1 MEKMIKD
8 IKKLDY
14 FELASKPLEEIW
26 KMFNVTEKGHT
37 TDEAD
42 QVREKY
48 GDNEIDY
55 GTEKPLWRTVVE
67 AYFTP
72 FTLVLFGL
80 AFVSFLTDYVFV
92 PVEEQ
97 EALGP
102 IIIVVLVLLSG
113 TMTLIQTIRSNRSVE
128 QLESMVEVTSAVK
141 RDGTYSEIRTED
153 IVIGDLVRLKAGDMI
168 PADIRL
174 IQTKDLFISQTSLT
188 GESYPVE
195 KRARAEV
202 TEVTNETNYETLAF
216 TGSEVVSGSAEGVVV
231 RTGNDT
237 LFGGIADEFVNEPPK
252 TSFDVGIENTS
263 LLLIRF
269 MVIMAVVVIL
279 INGLTKGD
287 WLQAL
292 LFGISIAVGLT
303 PEMLPMI
310 VTTNLVK
317 GANDMAKEGTIVRN
331 LHGIQNFGAIDVL
344 VTDKT
349 GTLTQDNIVLQYHLD
364 IDGEDSDRVLRH
376 AYLNSYYQTGLGNLM
391 DEAIVKASEKQ
402 LDTKQYNYTKVDEI
416 PFDFERRRLSVVVE
430 DQTGKTQMITK
441 GAIEEMLSVSDYVDY
456 GGQIHELT
464 DEERQ
469 HVLNQVDQLNEQ
481 GLRVLGVAQKTNP
494 SPVDEFSVKDE
505 DEMVLIGYLAFLD
518 PPKESTKAAIQALND
533 HAVDVKVMTGDN
545 ELVTVAVA
553 EQVGIPT
560 DHIIS
565 GDQLVNKTD
574 EELSEIVEEHNLFV
588 KLNPTQK
595 SKLVGILRD
604 NGRVVGF
611 LGDGINDSPA
621 LRASDVGI
629 SVDNA
634 VDIAK
639 ESADI
644 ILLEKDLMILEKG
657 ILAGRKVFG
666 NTMKYIKAT
675 TSSNFG
681 NVFSVLVAS
690 IFLPFLPMLP
700 IQLLFLGLIY
710 EISSMSIPWDHMD
723 VEYLYT
729 PKKWEAASI
738 QKFMV
743 WFGPTSSIFDVT
755 TFLIMFFFVAP
766 QLAGGNYHALGAEQQ
781 EVFISIFQSGWFI
794 VSLWTQTLVL
804 YALRT
809 PKIPFVES
817 HPSFIMTTITGA
829 GILIGSIA
837 PYTAL
842 GTALGLAP
850 LPGSFWWILAFT
862 VIAYLV
868 LVQIVKKV
876 YVNRHGELL

>member
-1 MEKMIKD
+1 MMNNRD
-8 IKKLDY
+8 QLGY
-14 FELASKPLEEIW
+14 FELASKPILEIKEIF
-26 KMFNVTEKGHT
+26 KAKADGFKEN
-37 TDEAD
+37 EAD
-42 QVREKY
+42 QIRSEY
-48 GDNEIDY
+48 GDNEINY
-55 GTEKPLWRTVVE
+55 GNEKSLWRYIFE

-72 FTLVLFGL
+72 FTLVLLGL
-80 AFVSFLTDYVFV
+80 ALISFLTDYVFV
-92 PVEEQ
+92 DPAEQ
-97 EALGP
+97 EILGP
-102 IIIVVLVLLSG
+102 IIIVVLIILSG
-113 TMTLIQTIRSNRSVE
+113 TMSLIQTIRSNQSVE
-128 QLESMVEVTSAVK
+128 ALESMVEVTSAVK
-141 RDGTYSEIRTED
+141 REGQYQEIRTED

-174 IQTKDLFISQTSLT
+174 LNSKDLFVSQTSLT
-188 GESYPVE
+188 GESHPVE
-195 KRARAEV
+195 KRAKDEV
-202 TEVTNETNYETLAF
+202 EAPTSETDYTTLVF
-216 TGSEVVSGSAEGVVV
+216 TGSEVVSGVGEGVVV
-231 RTGNDT
+231 RTGNNT
-237 LFGGIADEFVNEPPK
+237 LFGGIADAFSNEPIK
-252 TSFDVGIENTS
+252 TSFDVGIEKTS

-269 MVIMAVVVIL
+269 MGLMAVIVIL

-317 GANDMAKEGTIVRN
+317 GAKDMKEEGTIVRN
-331 LHGIQNFGAIDVL
+331 LQGIQNFGAIDVL

-349 GTLTQDNIVLQYHLD
+349 GTLTQDNIVLQHHLN
-364 IDGEDSDRVLRH
+364 IDGEESNRVLRH

-391 DEAIVKASEKQ
+391 DKAIIRAGEEELAYEK
-402 LDTKQYNYTKVDEI
+402 LAYTKVDEI

-441 GAIEEMLSVSDYVDY
+441 GAIEEMLAVSSYVDY
-456 GGQIHELT
+456 AGEILELT
-464 DEERQ
+464 DQAREK
-469 HVLNQVDQLNEQ
+469 VLAQVAKLNSQ

-494 SPVDEFSVKDE
+494 SPVDAFSVKDE
-505 DEMVLIGYLAFLD
+505 SEMVLIGYLAFLD
-518 PPKESTKAAIQALND
+518 PPKPSTKAAIKALND
-533 HAVDVKVMTGDN
+533 HAVNVKIMTGDN
-545 ELVTVAVA
+545 ELVTVSVA

-565 GDQLVNKTD
+565 GDQLVGKSD
-574 EELSEIVEEHNLFV
+574 EELREIAEKHSLFV

-595 SKLVGILRD
+595 STLVTILRE
-604 NGRVVGF
+604 NGHVVGF

-621 LRASDVGI
+621 LRAADVGI

-681 NVFSVLVAS
+681 NVFSVLIAS

-710 EISSMSIPWDHMD
+710 EIASMSLPWDDMD
-723 VEYLYT
+723 KEYLYL
-729 PKKWEAASI
+729 PKKWEASSI

-755 TFLIMFFFVAP
+755 TFIITFFLIAP
-766 QLAGGNYHALGAEQQ
+766 SIAGGQFVNLNEGQQAL
-781 EVFISIFQSGWFI
+781 FIAIFQSSWFI

-804 YALRT
+804 YTLRT
-809 PKIPFVES
+809 PKIPFIQS
-817 HPSFIMTTITGA
+817 RPSNMVLAITGI
-829 GILIGSIA
+829 GILIGTFA
-837 PYTAL
+837 PYTGL
-842 GTALGLAP
+842 GRALGLAA
-850 LPGSFWWILAFT
+850 LPIQFWGLLAAT
-862 VIAYLV
+862 VVLYLI
-868 LVQIVKKV
+868 LVQIVKHI
-876 YVNRHGELL
+876 YVKRHGELL

>member
-1 MEKMIKD
+1 MKEFN
-8 IKKLDY
+8 KLDY
-14 FELASKPLEEIW
+14 FDLASTPINKIW
-26 KMFNVTEKGHT
+26 TMFNVTDKGHST
-37 TDEAD
+37 EEAN

-55 GTEKPLWRTVVE
+55 GTEKPLWRTIVE

-80 AFVSFLTDYVFV
+80 AFISYLTDYAFV
-92 PVEEQ
+92 SAEEQ
-97 EALGP
+97 EILGP

-113 TMTLIQTIRSNRSVE
+113 TMTLIQTLRSNRSVE
-128 QLESMVEVTSAVK
+128 QLESLVEVTSAVK
-141 RDGTYSEIRTED
+141 RNGTYSEIRTED
-153 IVIGDLVRLKAGDMI
+153 IVLGDLVRLKAGDMI

-202 TEVTNETNYETLAF
+202 TEITNDTDYETLAF
-216 TGSEVVSGSAEGVVV
+216 TGSEVVSGSAEGIVV

-237 LFGGIADEFVNEPPK
+237 LFGGIADEFSNEPPK
-252 TSFDVGIENTS
+252 TSFDVGIEHTS

-364 IDGEDSDRVLRH
+364 IDGNDSDRVLRH

-391 DEAIVKASEKQ
+391 DEAIIRASEEQ
-402 LDTKQYNYTKVDEI
+402 LDMKKYQYTKVDEI
-416 PFDFERRRLSVVVE
+416 PFDFERRRLSVVVA

-464 DEERQ
+464 DEERSL
-469 HVLNQVDQLNEQ
+469 VLDQVDQLNKQ

-533 HAVDVKVMTGDN
+533 HAVEVKVMTGDN
-545 ELVTVAVA
+545 ELVTVSVA
-553 EQVGIPT
+553 EQVGLST

-574 EELSEIVEEHNLFV
+574 EELSEIVEKYNLFV

-723 VEYLYT
+723 AEYLYT

-755 TFLIMFFFVAP
+755 TFILMFFFVAP
-766 QLAGGNYHALGAEQQ
+766 QLAGGNYHALGGEQQ
-781 EVFISIFQSGWFI
+781 EAFIAIFQSGWFI

-809 PKIPFVES
+809 PKIPFIES

-829 GILIGSIA
+829 GIVIGSIA

-842 GTALGLAP
+842 GSALGLAP
-850 LPGSFWWILAFT
+850 LPGSFWWILAIT

-868 LVQIVKKV
+868 VVQIVKRI
-876 YVNRHGELL
+876 YVKRHGELL

>member
-1 MEKMIKD
+1 MIKD
-8 IKKLDY
+8 IKKIDY
-14 FELASKPLEEIW
+14 FELASKPIKEIW
-26 KMFNVTEKGHT
+26 EIFDATEDGHSY
-37 TDEAD
+37 EKAD
-42 QVREKY
+42 RIREKF

-55 GTEKPLWRTVVE
+55 GTEKSLWHIIVE

-80 AFVSFLTDYVFV
+80 AFVSFLTDYVLV
-92 PVEEQ
+92 PAGEQ
-97 EALGP
+97 EALGSL
-102 IIIVVLVLLSG
+102 IIVVLVLLSG

-141 RDGTYSEIRTED
+141 RDGKYTEIRTED

-195 KRARAEV
+195 KRAQTEI
-202 TEVTNETNYETLAF
+202 TEVTNETGYETLAF
-216 TGSEVVSGSAEGVVV
+216 TGSEVISGSAEGIVIK
-231 RTGNDT
+231 TGNDT
-237 LFGGIADEFVNEPPK
+237 LFGGIADELANEPPK
-252 TSFDVGIENTS
+252 TSFDVGIEKTS

-317 GANDMAKEGTIVRN
+317 GANDMKEEGTIVRN

-391 DEAIVKASEKQ
+391 DEAIIKASEEQ
-402 LDTKQYNYTKVDEI
+402 LDLAQYNYTKVDEI
-416 PFDFERRRLSVVVE
+416 PFDFERRRLSVVVA

-441 GAIEEMLSVSDYVDY
+441 GAIEEMVSVSDYVDY

-469 HVLNQVDQLNEQ
+469 HVLTQVSRLNEQ

-505 DEMVLIGYLAFLD
+505 AGMVLIGYLAFLD
-518 PPKESTKAAIQALND
+518 PPKESTKEAIQALND
-533 HAVDVKVMTGDN
+533 HAVDVKIMTGDN
-545 ELVTVAVA
+545 ELVTISVAN
-553 EQVGIPT
+553 QVGIPT
-560 DHIIS
+560 DNVIS
-565 GDQLVNKTD
+565 GDQLINKTD
-574 EELSEIVEEHNLFV
+574 EELSEIVEEYNLFV

-595 SKLVGILRD
+595 SKLVGILRE
-604 NGRVVGF
+604 NGHVVGF

-621 LRASDVGI
+621 LRAADVGI

-657 ILAGRKVFG
+657 ILAGRKIFG

-681 NVFSVLVAS
+681 NVFSVLIAS

-710 EISSMSIPWDHMD
+710 EISSMSIPWDNMD
-723 VEYLYT
+723 KEYLYT
-729 PKKWEAASI
+729 PKKWEAAGI
-738 QKFMV
+738 QKFMI

-755 TFLIMFFFVAP
+755 TFLIMFLFVAP
-766 QLAGGNYHALGAEQQ
+766 NLAGGSYQSLGAEQQ
-781 EVFISIFQSGWFI
+781 EVFVSIFQSGWFI

-804 YALRT
+804 YTLRT

-817 HPSFIMTTITGA
+817 YPSFIMTTITTL
-829 GILIGSIA
+829 GIIIGSVA
-837 PYTAL
+837 PYTEL

-850 LPGSFWWILAFT
+850 LPGSFWWILAVT
-862 VIAYLV
+862 VIAYLI
-868 LVQIVKKV
+868 LVQIIKKV
-876 YVNRHGELL
+876 YIKRHGELL

>member
-1 MEKMIKD
+1 MIKD
-8 IKKLDY
+8 IKKIDY
-14 FELASKPLEEIW
+14 FELASKPIKEIW
-26 KMFNVTEKGHT
+26 EIFDATEDGHSY
-37 TDEAD
+37 EKAD
-42 QVREKY
+42 RVREKF

-55 GTEKPLWRTVVE
+55 GTEKSLWHIIVE

-80 AFVSFLTDYVFV
+80 AFVSFLTDYVLV
-92 PVEEQ
+92 PAGEQ
-97 EALGP
+97 EALGSL
-102 IIIVVLVLLSG
+102 IIVVLVLLSG

-141 RDGTYSEIRTED
+141 RDGKYTEIRTED

-195 KRARAEV
+195 KRAQTEI
-202 TEVTNETNYETLAF
+202 TEVTNETGYETLAF
-216 TGSEVVSGSAEGVVV
+216 TGSEVISGSAEGIVIK
-231 RTGNDT
+231 TGNDT
-237 LFGGIADEFVNEPPK
+237 LFGGIADELANEPPK
-252 TSFDVGIENTS
+252 TSFDVGIEKTS

-317 GANDMAKEGTIVRN
+317 GANDMKEEGTIVRN

-391 DEAIVKASEKQ
+391 DEAIIKASEEQ
-402 LDTKQYNYTKVDEI
+402 LDLAQYNYTKVDEI
-416 PFDFERRRLSVVVE
+416 PFDFERRRLSVVVA

-441 GAIEEMLSVSDYVDY
+441 GAIEEMVSVSDYVDY

-469 HVLNQVDQLNEQ
+469 HVLTQVSRLNEQ

-505 DEMVLIGYLAFLD
+505 AGMVLIGYLAFLD
-518 PPKESTKAAIQALND
+518 PPKDSTKEAIQALND
-533 HAVDVKVMTGDN
+533 HAVDVKIMTGDN
-545 ELVTVAVA
+545 ELVTISVAN
-553 EQVGIPT
+553 QVGIPT
-560 DHIIS
+560 DNVIS
-565 GDQLVNKTD
+565 GDQLINKTD
-574 EELSEIVEEHNLFV
+574 EELSKIVEEYNLFV

-595 SKLVGILRD
+595 SKLVGILRE
-604 NGRVVGF
+604 NGHVVGF

-621 LRASDVGI
+621 LRAADVGI

-657 ILAGRKVFG
+657 ILAGRKIFG

-681 NVFSVLVAS
+681 NVFSVLIAS

-710 EISSMSIPWDHMD
+710 EISSMSIPWDNMD
-723 VEYLYT
+723 KEYLYT
-729 PKKWEAASI
+729 PKKWEAAGI
-738 QKFMV
+738 QKFMI

-755 TFLIMFFFVAP
+755 TFLIMFLFVAP
-766 QLAGGNYHALGAEQQ
+766 NLAGGSYQSLGAEQQ
-781 EVFISIFQSGWFI
+781 EVFVSIFQSGWFI

-804 YALRT
+804 YTLRT

-817 HPSFIMTTITGA
+817 YPSFIMTTITTL
-829 GILIGSIA
+829 GIIIGSVA
-837 PYTAL
+837 PYTEL

-850 LPGSFWWILAFT
+850 LPGSFWWILAVT
-862 VIAYLV
+862 VIAYLI
-868 LVQIVKKV
+868 LVQIIKKV
-876 YVNRHGELL
+876 YIKRHGELL

>member
-1 MEKMIKD
+1 MIKD
-8 IKKLDY
+8 IKKIDY
-14 FELASKPLEEIW
+14 FELASKPIKEIW
-26 KMFNVTEKGHT
+26 EIFDATEDGHSY
-37 TDEAD
+37 EKAD
-42 QVREKY
+42 RVREKF

-55 GTEKPLWRTVVE
+55 GTEKSLWHIIVE

-80 AFVSFLTDYVFV
+80 AFVSFLTDYVLV
-92 PVEEQ
+92 PAGEQ
-97 EALGP
+97 EALGSL
-102 IIIVVLVLLSG
+102 IIVVLVLLSG

-141 RDGTYSEIRTED
+141 RDGKYTEIRTED

-195 KRARAEV
+195 KRAQTEI
-202 TEVTNETNYETLAF
+202 TEVTNETGYETLAF
-216 TGSEVVSGSAEGVVV
+216 TGSEVISGSAEGIVIK
-231 RTGNDT
+231 TGNDT
-237 LFGGIADEFVNEPPK
+237 LFGGIADELANEPPK
-252 TSFDVGIENTS
+252 TSFDVGIEKTS

-317 GANDMAKEGTIVRN
+317 GANDMKEEGTIVRN

-391 DEAIVKASEKQ
+391 DEAIIKASEEQ
-402 LDTKQYNYTKVDEI
+402 LDLAQYNYTKVDEI
-416 PFDFERRRLSVVVE
+416 PFDFERRRLSVVVA

-441 GAIEEMLSVSDYVDY
+441 GAIEEMVSVSDYVDY

-469 HVLNQVDQLNEQ
+469 HVLTQVSRLNEQ

-505 DEMVLIGYLAFLD
+505 AGMVLIGYLAFLD
-518 PPKESTKAAIQALND
+518 PPKESTKEAIQALND
-533 HAVDVKVMTGDN
+533 HAVDVKIMTGDN
-545 ELVTVAVA
+545 ELVTISVAN
-553 EQVGIPT
+553 QVGIPT
-560 DHIIS
+560 DNVIS
-565 GDQLVNKTD
+565 GDQLINKTD
-574 EELSEIVEEHNLFV
+574 EELSEIVEDYNLFV

-595 SKLVGILRD
+595 SKLVGILRE
-604 NGRVVGF
+604 NGHVVGF

-621 LRASDVGI
+621 LRAADVGI

-657 ILAGRKVFG
+657 ILAGRKIFG

-681 NVFSVLVAS
+681 NVFSVLIAS

-710 EISSMSIPWDHMD
+710 EISSMSIPWDNMD
-723 VEYLYT
+723 KEYLYT
-729 PKKWEAASI
+729 PKKWEAAGI
-738 QKFMV
+738 QKFMI

-755 TFLIMFFFVAP
+755 TFLIMFLFVAP
-766 QLAGGNYHALGAEQQ
+766 NLAGGSYQSLGAEQQ
-781 EVFISIFQSGWFI
+781 EVFVSIFQSGWFI

-804 YALRT
+804 YTLRT

-817 HPSFIMTTITGA
+817 YPSFIMTTITTL
-829 GILIGSIA
+829 GIIIGSVA
-837 PYTAL
+837 PYTEL

-850 LPGSFWWILAFT
+850 LPGSFWWILAVT
-862 VIAYLV
+862 VIAYLI
-868 LVQIVKKV
+868 LVQIIKKV
-876 YVNRHGELL
+876 YIKRHGELL

>member
-1 MEKMIKD
+1 MMNNRNQ
-8 IKKLDY
+8 LGY
-14 FELASKPLEEIW
+14 FELASKPLLEI
-26 KMFNVTEKGHT
+26 KEIFKVKADGFKEN
-37 TDEAD
+37 EAD
-42 QVREKY
+42 QIRTEY

-55 GTEKPLWRTVVE
+55 GTEKSLWRYIFE

-72 FTLVLFGL
+72 FTLVLLGL
-80 AFVSFLTDYVFV
+80 ALISFLTDYVFV
-92 PVEEQ
+92 DPSEQ
-97 EALGP
+97 EILGP
-102 IIIVVLVLLSG
+102 IIIVVLIILSG
-113 TMTLIQTIRSNRSVE
+113 TMSLIQTIRSNQSVE
-128 QLESMVEVTSAVK
+128 ALESMVEVTSAVK
-141 RDGTYSEIRTED
+141 REGQYQEIRTED

-174 IQTKDLFISQTSLT
+174 LNSKDLFVSQTSLT
-188 GESYPVE
+188 GESHPVE
-195 KRARAEV
+195 KRAKDEV
-202 TEVTNETNYETLAF
+202 EAPTSETDYTTLVF
-216 TGSEVVSGSAEGVVV
+216 TGSEVVSGVGEGVVV
-231 RTGNDT
+231 RTGNNT
-237 LFGGIADEFVNEPPK
+237 LFGGIADAFSNEPIK
-252 TSFDVGIENTS
+252 TSFDVGIEKTS

-269 MVIMAVVVIL
+269 MGLMAVIVIL

-317 GANDMAKEGTIVRN
+317 GAKDMKKEGTIVRN
-331 LHGIQNFGAIDVL
+331 LQGIQNFGAIDLL

-349 GTLTQDNIVLQYHLD
+349 GTLTQDNIVLQHHLNV
-364 IDGEDSDRVLRH
+364 DGEESNRVLRH

-391 DEAIVKASEKQ
+391 DKAIIRAGEEELEYEK
-402 LDTKQYNYTKVDEI
+402 LAYTKVDEI

-430 DQTGKTQMITK
+430 DQAGKTQMITK
-441 GAIEEMLSVSDYVDY
+441 GAIEEMLAVSSYVDY
-456 GGQIHELT
+456 AGEILELT
-464 DEERQ
+464 DQAREK
-469 HVLNQVDQLNEQ
+469 VLAQVAKLNSQ

-494 SPVDEFSVKDE
+494 SPVDAFSVKDE
-505 DEMVLIGYLAFLD
+505 SEMVLIGYLAFLD
-518 PPKESTKAAIQALND
+518 PPKPSTKAAIKALND
-533 HAVDVKVMTGDN
+533 HAVNVKIMTGDN
-545 ELVTVAVA
+545 ELVTVSVA
-553 EQVGIPT
+553 EQVGIST

-565 GDQLVNKTD
+565 GDQLVDKSD
-574 EELSEIVEEHNLFV
+574 EELREIAEKHSLFV

-595 SKLVGILRD
+595 STLVTILRE
-604 NGRVVGF
+604 NGHVVGF

-621 LRASDVGI
+621 LRAADVGI

-681 NVFSVLVAS
+681 NVFSVLIAS

-710 EISSMSIPWDHMD
+710 EIASMSLPWDDMD
-723 VEYLYT
+723 KEYLYL
-729 PKKWEAASI
+729 PKKWEASSI

-755 TFLIMFFFVAP
+755 TFIITFFLIAP
-766 QLAGGNYHALGAEQQ
+766 SIAGGQFVNLNEGQQAL
-781 EVFISIFQSGWFI
+781 FIAIFQSSWFI
-794 VSLWTQTLVL
+794 ISLWTQTLVL
-804 YALRT
+804 YTLRT
-809 PKIPFVES
+809 PKIPFIQS
-817 HPSFIMTTITGA
+817 RPSNVVLSITGI
-829 GILIGSIA
+829 GILIGTFA
-837 PYTAL
+837 PYTGL
-842 GTALGLAP
+842 GRALGLAA
-850 LPGSFWWILAFT
+850 LPIQFWGLLAVT
-862 VIAYLV
+862 VVLYLI
-868 LVQIVKKV
+868 LVQIVKHI
-876 YVNRHGELL
+876 YVKRHGELL

>member
-1 MEKMIKD
+1 MIKD
-8 IKKLDY
+8 IKKIDY
-14 FELASKPLEEIW
+14 FELASKPIKEIW
-26 KMFNVTEKGHT
+26 EIFDATEDGHSY
-37 TDEAD
+37 EKAD
-42 QVREKY
+42 RVREKF

-55 GTEKPLWRTVVE
+55 GTEKSLWHIIVE

-72 FTLVLFGL
+72 FTVVLFGL
-80 AFVSFLTDYVFV
+80 AFVSFLTDYVLV
-92 PVEEQ
+92 PAGEQ
-97 EALGP
+97 EALGSL
-102 IIIVVLVLLSG
+102 IIVVLVLLSG

-141 RDGTYSEIRTED
+141 RDGKYTEIRTED

-195 KRARAEV
+195 KRAQTEI
-202 TEVTNETNYETLAF
+202 TEVTNETGYETLAF
-216 TGSEVVSGSAEGVVV
+216 TGSEVISGSAEGIVIK
-231 RTGNDT
+231 TGNDT
-237 LFGGIADEFVNEPPK
+237 LFGGIADELANEPPK
-252 TSFDVGIENTS
+252 TSFDVGIEKTS

-317 GANDMAKEGTIVRN
+317 GANDMKEEGTIVRN

-391 DEAIVKASEKQ
+391 DEAIIKASEEQ
-402 LDTKQYNYTKVDEI
+402 LDLAQYNYTKVDEI
-416 PFDFERRRLSVVVE
+416 PFDFERRRLSVVVA

-441 GAIEEMLSVSDYVDY
+441 GAIEEMVSVSDYVDY

-469 HVLNQVDQLNEQ
+469 HVLTQVSRLNEQ

-505 DEMVLIGYLAFLD
+505 AGMVLIGYLAFLD
-518 PPKESTKAAIQALND
+518 PPKESTKEAIQALND
-533 HAVDVKVMTGDN
+533 HAVDVKIMTGDN
-545 ELVTVAVA
+545 ELVTISVAN
-553 EQVGIPT
+553 QVGIPT
-560 DHIIS
+560 DNVIS
-565 GDQLVNKTD
+565 GDQLINKTD
-574 EELSEIVEEHNLFV
+574 EELSEIVEEYNLFV

-595 SKLVGILRD
+595 SKLVGILRE
-604 NGRVVGF
+604 NGHVVGF

-621 LRASDVGI
+621 LRAADVGI

-657 ILAGRKVFG
+657 ILAGRKIFG

-681 NVFSVLVAS
+681 NVFSVLIAS

-710 EISSMSIPWDHMD
+710 EISSMSIPWDNMD
-723 VEYLYT
+723 KEYLYT
-729 PKKWEAASI
+729 PKKWEAVGI
-738 QKFMV
+738 QKFMI

-755 TFLIMFFFVAP
+755 TFLIMFLFVAP
-766 QLAGGNYHALGAEQQ
+766 NLAGGSYQSLGAEQQ
-781 EVFISIFQSGWFI
+781 EVFVSIFQSGWFI

-804 YALRT
+804 YTLRT

-817 HPSFIMTTITGA
+817 YPSFIMTTITTL
-829 GILIGSIA
+829 GIIIGSVA
-837 PYTAL
+837 PYTEL

-850 LPGSFWWILAFT
+850 LPGSFWWILAVT
-862 VIAYLV
+862 VIAYLI
-868 LVQIVKKV
+868 LVQIIKKV
-876 YVNRHGELL
+876 YIKRHGELL

>member
-1 MEKMIKD
+1 MIKD
-8 IKKLDY
+8 IKKIDY
-14 FELASKPLEEIW
+14 FELASKPIKEIW
-26 KMFNVTEKGHT
+26 EIFDATEDGHSY
-37 TDEAD
+37 EKAD
-42 QVREKY
+42 RVREKF

-55 GTEKPLWRTVVE
+55 GTEKSLWHIIVE

-80 AFVSFLTDYVFV
+80 AFVSFLTDYVLV
-92 PVEEQ
+92 PAGEQ
-97 EALGP
+97 EALGSL
-102 IIIVVLVLLSG
+102 IIVVLVLLSG

-141 RDGTYSEIRTED
+141 RDGKYTEIRTED

-195 KRARAEV
+195 KRAQTEI
-202 TEVTNETNYETLAF
+202 TEVTNETGYETLAF
-216 TGSEVVSGSAEGVVV
+216 TGSEVISGSAEGIVIK
-231 RTGNDT
+231 TGNDT
-237 LFGGIADEFVNEPPK
+237 LFGGIADELANEPPK
-252 TSFDVGIENTS
+252 TSFDVGIEKTS

-317 GANDMAKEGTIVRN
+317 GANDMKEEGTIVRN

-391 DEAIVKASEKQ
+391 DEAIIKASEEQ
-402 LDTKQYNYTKVDEI
+402 LDLAQYNYTKVDEI
-416 PFDFERRRLSVVVE
+416 PFDFERRRLSVVVA

-441 GAIEEMLSVSDYVDY
+441 GAIEEMVSVSDYVDY

-469 HVLNQVDQLNEQ
+469 HVLTQVSRLNEQ

-505 DEMVLIGYLAFLD
+505 AGMVLIGYLAFLD
-518 PPKESTKAAIQALND
+518 PPKESTKEAIQALND
-533 HAVDVKVMTGDN
+533 HAVDVKIMTGDN
-545 ELVTVAVA
+545 ELVTISVAN
-553 EQVGIPT
+553 QVGIPT
-560 DHIIS
+560 DNVIS
-565 GDQLVNKTD
+565 GDQLINKTD
-574 EELSEIVEEHNLFV
+574 EELSEIVEEYNLFV

-595 SKLVGILRD
+595 SKLVGILRE
-604 NGRVVGF
+604 NGHVVGF

-621 LRASDVGI
+621 LRAADVGI

-657 ILAGRKVFG
+657 ILAGRKIFG

-681 NVFSVLVAS
+681 NVFSVLIAS

-710 EISSMSIPWDHMD
+710 EISSMSIPWDNMD
-723 VEYLYT
+723 KEYLYT
-729 PKKWEAASI
+729 PKKWEAAGI
-738 QKFMV
+738 QKFMI

-755 TFLIMFFFVAP
+755 TFLIMFLFVAP
-766 QLAGGNYHALGAEQQ
+766 NLAGGSYQSLGAEQQ
-781 EVFISIFQSGWFI
+781 EVFVSIFQSGWFI

-804 YALRT
+804 YTLRT

-817 HPSFIMTTITGA
+817 YPSFIMTTITTL
-829 GILIGSIA
+829 GIIIGSVA
-837 PYTAL
+837 PYTEL

-850 LPGSFWWILAFT
+850 LPGSFWWILAVT
-862 VIAYLV
+862 VIAYLI
-868 LVQIVKKV
+868 LVQIIKKV
-876 YVNRHGELL
+876 YIKRHGELL

>member
-1 MEKMIKD
+1 MIKD
-8 IKKLDY
+8 IKKIDY
-14 FELASKPLEEIW
+14 FELASKPIKEIW
-26 KMFNVTEKGHT
+26 EIFDATEDGHSY
-37 TDEAD
+37 EKAD
-42 QVREKY
+42 RVREKF

-55 GTEKPLWRTVVE
+55 GTEKSLWHIIVE

-80 AFVSFLTDYVFV
+80 AFVSFLTDYVLV
-92 PVEEQ
+92 PAGEQ
-97 EALGP
+97 EALGSL
-102 IIIVVLVLLSG
+102 IIVVLVLLSG

-141 RDGTYSEIRTED
+141 RDGKYTEIRTED

-195 KRARAEV
+195 KRAQTEI
-202 TEVTNETNYETLAF
+202 TEVTNETGYETLAF
-216 TGSEVVSGSAEGVVV
+216 TGSEVISGSAEGIVIK
-231 RTGNDT
+231 TGNDT
-237 LFGGIADEFVNEPPK
+237 LFGGIADELANEPPK
-252 TSFDVGIENTS
+252 TSFDVGIEKTS

-317 GANDMAKEGTIVRN
+317 GANDMKEEGTIVRN

-391 DEAIVKASEKQ
+391 DEAIIKASEEQ
-402 LDTKQYNYTKVDEI
+402 LDLAQYNYTKVDEI
-416 PFDFERRRLSVVVE
+416 PFDFERRRLSVVVA

-441 GAIEEMLSVSDYVDY
+441 GAIEEMVSVSDYVDY

-469 HVLNQVDQLNEQ
+469 HVLTQVSRLNEQ

-505 DEMVLIGYLAFLD
+505 AGMVLIGYLAFLD
-518 PPKESTKAAIQALND
+518 PPKESTKEAIQALND
-533 HAVDVKVMTGDN
+533 HAVDVKIMTGDN
-545 ELVTVAVA
+545 ELVTISVAN
-553 EQVGIPT
+553 QVGIPT
-560 DHIIS
+560 DNVIS
-565 GDQLVNKTD
+565 GDQLINKTD
-574 EELSEIVEEHNLFV
+574 EELSEIVEEYNLFV

-595 SKLVGILRD
+595 SKLVGILRE
-604 NGRVVGF
+604 NGHVVGF

-621 LRASDVGI
+621 LRAADVGI

-657 ILAGRKVFG
+657 ILAGRKIFG

-681 NVFSVLVAS
+681 NVFSVLIAS

-710 EISSMSIPWDHMD
+710 EISSMSIPWDNMD
-723 VEYLYT
+723 KEYLYT
-729 PKKWEAASI
+729 PKKWEAAGI
-738 QKFMV
+738 QKFMI

-755 TFLIMFFFVAP
+755 TFLIMFLFVAP
-766 QLAGGNYHALGAEQQ
+766 NLAGGSYQSLGAEQQ
-781 EVFISIFQSGWFI
+781 EVFVSIFQSGWFI

-804 YALRT
+804 YTLRT

-817 HPSFIMTTITGA
+817 YPSFIMTTITTL
-829 GILIGSIA
+829 GIIIGSVA
-837 PYTAL
+837 PYTEL

-862 VIAYLV
+862 VIAYLI
-868 LVQIVKKV
+868 LVQIIKKV
-876 YVNRHGELL
+876 YIKRHGELL

>member
-1 MEKMIKD
+1 MNNRD
-8 IKKLDY
+8 QLGY
-14 FELASKPLEEIW
+14 FELASKPILEIKEIF
-26 KMFNVTEKGHT
+26 KAKADGFKEN
-37 TDEAD
+37 EAD
-42 QVREKY
+42 QIRSEY
-48 GDNEIDY
+48 GDNEINY
-55 GTEKPLWRTVVE
+55 GNEKSLWRYIFE

-72 FTLVLFGL
+72 FTLVLLGL
-80 AFVSFLTDYVFV
+80 ALISFLTDYVFV
-92 PVEEQ
+92 DPAEQ
-97 EALGP
+97 EILGP
-102 IIIVVLVLLSG
+102 IIIVVLIILSG
-113 TMTLIQTIRSNRSVE
+113 TMSLIQTIRSNQSVE
-128 QLESMVEVTSAVK
+128 ALESMVEVTSAVK
-141 RDGTYSEIRTED
+141 REGQYQEIRTED

-174 IQTKDLFISQTSLT
+174 LNSKDLFVSQTSLT
-188 GESYPVE
+188 GESHPVE
-195 KRARAEV
+195 KRAKDEV
-202 TEVTNETNYETLAF
+202 EAPTSETDYTTLVF
-216 TGSEVVSGSAEGVVV
+216 TGSEVVSGVGEGVVV
-231 RTGNDT
+231 RTGNNT
-237 LFGGIADEFVNEPPK
+237 LFGGIADAFSNEPIK
-252 TSFDVGIENTS
+252 TSFDVGIEKTS

-269 MVIMAVVVIL
+269 MGLMAVIVIL

-317 GANDMAKEGTIVRN
+317 GAKDMKEEGTIVRN
-331 LHGIQNFGAIDVL
+331 LQGIQNFGAIDVL

-349 GTLTQDNIVLQYHLD
+349 GTLTQDNIVLQHHLN
-364 IDGEDSDRVLRH
+364 IDGEESNRVLRH

-391 DEAIVKASEKQ
+391 DKAIIRAGEEELAYEK
-402 LDTKQYNYTKVDEI
+402 LAYTKVDEI

-441 GAIEEMLSVSDYVDY
+441 GAIEEMLAVSSYVDY
-456 GGQIHELT
+456 AGEILELT
-464 DEERQ
+464 DQAREK
-469 HVLNQVDQLNEQ
+469 VLAQVAKLNSQ

-494 SPVDEFSVKDE
+494 SPVDAFSVKDE
-505 DEMVLIGYLAFLD
+505 SEMVLIGYLAFLD
-518 PPKESTKAAIQALND
+518 PPKPSTKAAIKALND
-533 HAVDVKVMTGDN
+533 HAVNVKIMTGDN
-545 ELVTVAVA
+545 ELVTVSVA

-565 GDQLVNKTD
+565 GDQLVGKSD
-574 EELSEIVEEHNLFV
+574 EELREIAEKHSLFV

-595 SKLVGILRD
+595 STLVTILRE
-604 NGRVVGF
+604 NGHVVGF

-621 LRASDVGI
+621 LRAADVGI

-681 NVFSVLVAS
+681 NVFSVLIAS

-710 EISSMSIPWDHMD
+710 EIASMSLPWDDMD
-723 VEYLYT
+723 KEYLYL
-729 PKKWEAASI
+729 PKKWEASSI

-755 TFLIMFFFVAP
+755 TFIITFFLIAP
-766 QLAGGNYHALGAEQQ
+766 SIAGGQFVNLNEGQQAL
-781 EVFISIFQSGWFI
+781 FIAIFQSSWFI

-804 YALRT
+804 YTLRT
-809 PKIPFVES
+809 PKIPFIQS
-817 HPSFIMTTITGA
+817 RPSNMVLAITGI
-829 GILIGSIA
+829 GILIGTFA
-837 PYTAL
+837 PYTGL
-842 GTALGLAP
+842 GRALGLAA
-850 LPGSFWWILAFT
+850 LPIQFWGLLAAT
-862 VIAYLV
+862 VVLYLI
-868 LVQIVKKV
+868 LVQIVKHI
-876 YVNRHGELL
+876 YVKRHGELL

>member
-14 FELASKPLEEIW
+14 FELASKPIKEIW
-26 KMFNVTEKGHT
+26 EIFNATEEGHSS
-37 TDEAD
+37 EKAD
-42 QVREKY
+42 QVRETY

-55 GTEKPLWRTVVE
+55 GTEKSLWRTVVE

-97 EALGP
+97 EALGA

-195 KRARAEV
+195 KRAQTEI
-202 TEVTNETNYETLAF
+202 TEVTNETGYETLAF
-216 TGSEVVSGSAEGVVV
+216 TGSEVVSGSAEGIVV

-237 LFGGIADEFVNEPPK
+237 LFGGIADEFANEPPK

-317 GANDMAKEGTIVRN
+317 GANDMAQEGTIVRN

-391 DEAIVKASEKQ
+391 DKAIVMASEEQ
-402 LDTKQYNYTKVDEI
+402 LDLTQYNYTKIDEI

-430 DQTGKTQMITK
+430 DSTGKTQMITK
-441 GAIEEMLSVSDYVDY
+441 GAIEEMVSVSDYVDY
-456 GGQIHELT
+456 GGEVHELT

-469 HVLNQVDQLNEQ
+469 HVLTQVSRLNEQ

-505 DEMVLIGYLAFLD
+505 AGMVLIGYLAFLD
-518 PPKESTKAAIQALND
+518 PPKESTKEAIQALND
-533 HAVDVKVMTGDN
+533 HAVDVKIMTGDN
-545 ELVTVAVA
+545 ELVTISVAN
-553 EQVGIPT
+553 QVGIPT
-560 DHIIS
+560 DNVIS
-565 GDQLVNKTD
+565 GDQLINKTD
-574 EELSEIVEEHNLFV
+574 EELSKIVEENNLFV

-595 SKLVGILRD
+595 SKLVGILRG
-604 NGRVVGF
+604 NGHVVGF

-710 EISSMSIPWDHMD
+710 EISSMSIPWDNMD
-723 VEYLYT
+723 KEYLYT
-729 PKKWEAASI
+729 PKKWEAAGI

-755 TFLIMFFFVAP
+755 TFLIMFLFVAP
-766 QLAGGNYHALGAEQQ
+766 NLAGGSYQSLGAEQQ
-781 EVFISIFQSGWFI
+781 EVFVSVFQSGWFI

-804 YALRT
+804 YTLRT

-817 HPSFIMTTITGA
+817 YPSFIMTTITSL
-829 GILIGSIA
+829 GIIIGSVA
-837 PYTAL
+837 PYTEL

-850 LPGSFWWILAFT
+850 LPGSFWLILAVT
-862 VIAYLV
+862 VIAYLI
-868 LVQIVKKV
+868 LVQIIKKV
-876 YVNRHGELL
+876 YIKRHGELL

>member
-1 MEKMIKD
+1 MTKNIR
-8 IKKLDY
+8 KLSY
-14 FELASKPLEEIW
+14 FELASKPIKEIW
-26 KMFNVTEKGHT
+26 KIFNAAEDGHS
-37 TDEAD
+37 TDKAI
-42 QVREKY
+42 QFREKF

-55 GTEKPLWRTVVE
+55 GTEKPLWRIIME

-72 FTLVLFGL
+72 FTLILFAL
-80 AFVSFLTDYVFV
+80 AFISFLTDYVFV
-92 PVEEQ
+92 PAEEQ
-97 EALGP
+97 EAFGP

-113 TMTLIQTIRSNRSVE
+113 TMTLIQTLRSNRSVE

-153 IVIGDLVRLKAGDMI
+153 IVIGDLVQLTAGDMI

-174 IQTKDLFISQTSLT
+174 LQTKDLFISQTSLT

-195 KRARAEV
+195 KRADIEV
-202 TEVTNETNYETLAF
+202 TEVTNETSYETLVF
-216 TGSEVVSGSAEGVVV
+216 TGSEVVSGSAEGIVV

-237 LFGGIADEFVNEPPK
+237 LFGGIADEFANEPPK
-252 TSFDVGIENTS
+252 TSFDKGIENTS
-263 LLLIRF
+263 FLLIRF
-269 MVIMAVVVIL
+269 MVIMAVIVIL

-317 GANDMAKEGTIVRN
+317 GAKDMAKEGTIIRN

-364 IDGEDSDRVLRH
+364 IDGNDSDRILHH

-391 DEAIVKASEKQ
+391 DKAIVSAGKEK
-402 LDTKQYNYTKVDEI
+402 LDTRQYHYTKVDEL

-430 DQTGKTQMITK
+430 DQAGKTQMITK
-441 GAIEEMLSVSDYVDY
+441 GAIEEMLSVSGYVDY
-456 GGQIHELT
+456 GGKIHELT
-464 DEERQ
+464 EEEQQ
-469 HVLNQVDQLNEQ
+469 HVLNQVNRLSKQ
-481 GLRVLGVAQKTNP
+481 GLRVLGVARKANP
-494 SPVDEFSVKDE
+494 SPVDELTVKDE
-505 DEMVLIGYLAFLD
+505 NEMVLIGYLAFLD
-518 PPKESTKAAIQALND
+518 PPKESTKEAIQALND
-533 HAVDVKVMTGDN
+533 HAVNVKVMTGDN

-553 EQVGIPT
+553 NQVGIPT
-560 DHIIS
+560 DKIIS
-565 GDQLVNKTD
+565 GDQLANKTD
-574 EELSEIVEEHNLFV
+574 KELGKIVEEHNLFV

-595 SKLVGILRD
+595 SKLVGILRG
-604 NGRVVGF
+604 NGHVVGF

-621 LRASDVGI
+621 LRASDIGI

-657 ILAGRKVFG
+657 ILAGRKIFG

-681 NVFSVLVAS
+681 NVFSVLIAS
-690 IFLPFLPMLP
+690 VFLPFLPMLP

-710 EISSMSIPWDHMD
+710 EISSMSIPWDNMD
-723 VEYLYT
+723 KEYLYK

-738 QKFMV
+738 QKFMI
-743 WFGPTSSIFDVT
+743 WFGPTSSIFDLT

-766 QLAGGNYHALGAEQQ
+766 QLAGGSYHTLGAEQQ
-781 EVFISIFQSGWFI
+781 AVFIAIFQSGWFI
-794 VSLWTQTLVL
+794 VSLWTQTIVL

-809 PKIPFVES
+809 PKIPFIES
-817 HPSFIMTTITGA
+817 HPSFIMTTITGL
-829 GILIGSIA
+829 GIIVGSIA
-837 PYTAL
+837 PYTIL
-842 GTALGLAP
+842 GKALGLAP
-850 LPGSFWWILAFT
+850 LPGSFWWILSLT

-868 LVQIVKKV
+868 LVQVVKKV
-876 YVNRHGELL
+876 YVKRHGELL

>member
-1 MEKMIKD
+1 MIKN
-8 IKKLDY
+8 INKLDY
-14 FELASKPLEEIW
+14 FELASRPLKEIW
-26 KMFNVTEKGHT
+26 EIFGATEEGYSTEK
-37 TDEAD
+37 AD
-42 QVREKY
+42 QVREEF

-55 GTEKPLWRTVVE
+55 GTDKPMWRTVLE

-80 AFVSFLTDYVFV
+80 AFISFLTDYVFV
-92 PVEEQ
+92 PAPEQ
-97 EALGP
+97 DVLGP

-141 RDGTYSEIRTED
+141 RDGEYSEIRTED

-168 PADIRL
+168 PADMRL

-195 KRARAEV
+195 KRALVEV
-202 TEVTNETNYETLAF
+202 TDVTSETDYETLAF
-216 TGSEVVSGSAEGVVV
+216 TGSEVVSGSAIGIVV
-231 RTGNDT
+231 RTGNNT
-237 LFGGIADEFVNEPPK
+237 LFGGIADEFALEPPK

-279 INGLTKGD
+279 INGFTKGD

-391 DEAIVKASEKQ
+391 DEAIVKASEEQ
-402 LDTKQYNYTKVDEI
+402 LDLAQYNYTKVDEI

-441 GAIEEMLSVSDYVDY
+441 GAIEEMLSVSSYVDY
-456 GGQIHELT
+456 GGEVHELT

-469 HVLNQVDQLNEQ
+469 HVLSQVDQLNEQ

-505 DEMVLIGYLAFLD
+505 AEMVLIGYLAFLD
-518 PPKESTKAAIQALND
+518 PPKESTKEALQALND

-545 ELVTVAVA
+545 KLVTIAVA
-553 EQVGIPT
+553 KQVGIPT
-560 DHIIS
+560 DKVIS
-565 GDQLVNKTD
+565 GDQLINKTD
-574 EELSEIVEEHNLFV
+574 EELKDIVEEYHLFV

-595 SKLVGILRD
+595 SKLVGILRE
-604 NGRVVGF
+604 NGHVVGF

-681 NVFSVLVAS
+681 NVFSVLIAS

-723 VEYLYT
+723 KEYLFE
-729 PKKWEAASI
+729 PKKWEASSI

-809 PKIPFVES
+809 PKIPIIES
-817 HPSFIMTTITGA
+817 NPSFIMTTITVL
-829 GILIGSIA
+829 GIVIGSIA

-850 LPGSFWWILAFT
+850 LPGGFWWILAFT
-862 VIAYLV
+862 VVAYLV
-868 LVQIVKKV
+868 LVQVVKRI
-876 YVNRHGELL
+876 YVKRFGELL

>member
-1 MEKMIKD
+1 MIKD
-8 IKKLDY
+8 ITKLDY
-14 FELASKPLEEIW
+14 FELASKSLKEIW
-26 KMFNVTEKGHT
+26 EMFDVTEKGYT
-37 TDEAD
+37 IDEAN

-55 GTEKPLWRTVVE
+55 GTKKPLWRTVVD

-97 EALGP
+97 EALGS
-102 IIIVVLVLLSG
+102 IIIVALVLLSG

-141 RDGTYSEIRTED
+141 REGTYSEIRTED

-216 TGSEVVSGSAEGVVV
+216 TGSEVVSGSAEGIVV

-237 LFGGIADEFVNEPPK
+237 LFGGIADEFANEPPK

-279 INGLTKGD
+279 INGLTKDD

-364 IDGEDSDRVLRH
+364 IDGEESDRVLRH

-391 DEAIVKASEKQ
+391 DEAIVKASEEQ

-456 GGQIHELT
+456 GGKIHELT

-469 HVLNQVDQLNEQ
+469 HVLNQVDRLNER

-545 ELVTVAVA
+545 ELVTIAVA

-560 DHIIS
+560 NHIIS
-565 GDQLVNKTD
+565 GDQISNKTD
-574 EELSEIVEEHNLFV
+574 EELSEIVEEYNLFV

-690 IFLPFLPMLP
+690 IFLPFLPMSP

-723 VEYLYT
+723 AEYLYK

-755 TFLIMFFFVAP
+755 TFLMMFFFVAP

-781 EVFISIFQSGWFI
+781 EVFISIFQTGWFI

-809 PKIPFVES
+809 PKMPFVES
-817 HPSFIMTTITGA
+817 HPSFIMTTITGV
-829 GILIGSIA
+829 GVLIGSIA
-837 PYTAL
+837 PYTEL

-850 LPGSFWWILAFT
+850 LPGSFWWILVFT
-862 VIAYLV
+862 VIAYLI
-868 LVQIVKKV
+868 LVQIVKRV
-876 YVNRHGELL
+876 YVKRYGELL

>member
-1 MEKMIKD
+1 MIKD
-8 IKKLDY
+8 IKKIDY
-14 FELASKPLEEIW
+14 FELASKPIKEIW
-26 KMFNVTEKGHT
+26 EIFDATEDGHSY
-37 TDEAD
+37 EKAD
-42 QVREKY
+42 RVREKF

-55 GTEKPLWRTVVE
+55 GTEKSLWHIIVE

-80 AFVSFLTDYVFV
+80 AFVSFLTDYVLV
-92 PVEEQ
+92 PAGEQ
-97 EALGP
+97 EALGSL
-102 IIIVVLVLLSG
+102 IIVVLVLLSG

-141 RDGTYSEIRTED
+141 RDGKYTEIRTED

-195 KRARAEV
+195 KRAQTEI
-202 TEVTNETNYETLAF
+202 TEVTNETGYETLAF
-216 TGSEVVSGSAEGVVV
+216 TGSEVISGSAEGIVIK
-231 RTGNDT
+231 TGNDT
-237 LFGGIADEFVNEPPK
+237 LFGGIADELANEPLK
-252 TSFDVGIENTS
+252 TSFDVGIEKTS

-317 GANDMAKEGTIVRN
+317 GANDMKEEGTIVRN

-391 DEAIVKASEKQ
+391 DEAIIKASEEQ
-402 LDTKQYNYTKVDEI
+402 LDLAQYNYTKVDEI
-416 PFDFERRRLSVVVE
+416 PFDFERRRLSVVVA

-441 GAIEEMLSVSDYVDY
+441 GAIEEMVSVSDYVDY

-469 HVLNQVDQLNEQ
+469 HVLTQVSRLNEQ

-505 DEMVLIGYLAFLD
+505 AGMVLIGYLAFLD
-518 PPKESTKAAIQALND
+518 PPKESTKEAIQALND
-533 HAVDVKVMTGDN
+533 HAVDVKIMTGDN
-545 ELVTVAVA
+545 ELVTISVAN
-553 EQVGIPT
+553 QVGIPT
-560 DHIIS
+560 DNVIS
-565 GDQLVNKTD
+565 GDQLINKTD
-574 EELSEIVEEHNLFV
+574 EELSEIVEEYNLFV

-595 SKLVGILRD
+595 SKLVGILRE
-604 NGRVVGF
+604 NGHVVGF

-621 LRASDVGI
+621 LRAADVGI

-657 ILAGRKVFG
+657 ILAGRKIFG

-681 NVFSVLVAS
+681 NVFSVLIAS

-710 EISSMSIPWDHMD
+710 EISSMSIPWDNMD
-723 VEYLYT
+723 KEYLYT
-729 PKKWEAASI
+729 PKKWEAAGI
-738 QKFMV
+738 QKFMI

-755 TFLIMFFFVAP
+755 TFLIMFLFVAP
-766 QLAGGNYHALGAEQQ
+766 NLAGGSYQSLGAEQQ
-781 EVFISIFQSGWFI
+781 EVFVSIFQSGWFI

-804 YALRT
+804 YTLRT

-817 HPSFIMTTITGA
+817 YPSFIMTTITTL
-829 GILIGSIA
+829 GIIIGSVA
-837 PYTAL
+837 PYTEL

-850 LPGSFWWILAFT
+850 LPGSFWWILAVT
-862 VIAYLV
+862 VIAYLI
-868 LVQIVKKV
+868 LVQIIKKV
-876 YVNRHGELL
+876 YIKRHGELL

>member
-1 MEKMIKD
+1 MIKD
-8 IKKLDY
+8 IKKIDY
-14 FELASKPLEEIW
+14 FELASKPIKEIW
-26 KMFNVTEKGHT
+26 EIFDATEDGHSY
-37 TDEAD
+37 EKAD
-42 QVREKY
+42 RIREKF

-55 GTEKPLWRTVVE
+55 GTEKSLWHIIVE

-80 AFVSFLTDYVFV
+80 AFVSFLTDYVLV
-92 PVEEQ
+92 PAGEQ
-97 EALGP
+97 EALGSL
-102 IIIVVLVLLSG
+102 IIVVLVLLSG

-141 RDGTYSEIRTED
+141 RDGKYTEIRTED

-195 KRARAEV
+195 KRAQTEI
-202 TEVTNETNYETLAF
+202 TEVTNETGYETLAF
-216 TGSEVVSGSAEGVVV
+216 TGSEVISGSAEGIVIK
-231 RTGNDT
+231 TGNDT
-237 LFGGIADEFVNEPPK
+237 LFGGIADELANEPPK
-252 TSFDVGIENTS
+252 TSFDVGIEKTS

-317 GANDMAKEGTIVRN
+317 GANDMKEEGTIVRN

-391 DEAIVKASEKQ
+391 DEAIIKASEEQ
-402 LDTKQYNYTKVDEI
+402 LDLAQYNYTKVDEI
-416 PFDFERRRLSVVVE
+416 PFDFERRRLSVVVA

-441 GAIEEMLSVSDYVDY
+441 GAIEEMVSVSDYVDY

-469 HVLNQVDQLNEQ
+469 HVLTQVSRLNEQ

-505 DEMVLIGYLAFLD
+505 AGMVLIGYLAFLD
-518 PPKESTKAAIQALND
+518 PPKESTKEAIQALND
-533 HAVDVKVMTGDN
+533 HAVDVKIMTGDN
-545 ELVTVAVA
+545 ELVTISVAN
-553 EQVGIPT
+553 QVGIPT
-560 DHIIS
+560 DNVIS
-565 GDQLVNKTD
+565 GDQLINKTD
-574 EELSEIVEEHNLFV
+574 EELSEIVEEYNLFV

-595 SKLVGILRD
+595 SKLVGILRE
-604 NGRVVGF
+604 NGHVVGF

-621 LRASDVGI
+621 LRAADVGI

-657 ILAGRKVFG
+657 ILAGRKIFG

-681 NVFSVLVAS
+681 NVFSVLIAS

-710 EISSMSIPWDHMD
+710 EISSMSIPWDNMD
-723 VEYLYT
+723 KEYLYT
-729 PKKWEAASI
+729 PKKWEAVGI
-738 QKFMV
+738 QKFMI

-755 TFLIMFFFVAP
+755 TFLIMFLFVAP
-766 QLAGGNYHALGAEQQ
+766 NLAGGSYQSLGAEQQ
-781 EVFISIFQSGWFI
+781 EVFVSIFQSGWFI

-804 YALRT
+804 YTLRT

-817 HPSFIMTTITGA
+817 YPSFIMTTITTL
-829 GILIGSIA
+829 GIIIGSVA
-837 PYTAL
+837 PYTEL

-850 LPGSFWWILAFT
+850 LPGSFWWILAVT

-868 LVQIVKKV
+868 LVQIIKKV
-876 YVNRHGELL
+876 YIKRHGELL

>member
-26 KMFNVTEKGHT
+26 KMFNVTEKGYT

-48 GDNEIDY
+48 GDNEINY

-216 TGSEVVSGSAEGVVV
+216 TGSEVVSGSAEGIVV

-237 LFGGIADEFVNEPPK
+237 LFGGIADEFANEPPK

-269 MVIMAVVVIL
+269 MVIMAIVVVL

-317 GANDMAKEGTIVRN
+317 GAK
-331 LHGIQNFGAIDVL
+331 
-344 VTDKT
+344 
-349 GTLTQDNIVLQYHLD
+349 
-364 IDGEDSDRVLRH
+364 S
-376 AYLNSYYQTGLGNLM
+376 
-391 DEAIVKASEKQ
+391 
-402 LDTKQYNYTKVDEI
+402 
-416 PFDFERRRLSVVVE
+416 
-430 DQTGKTQMITK
+430 
-441 GAIEEMLSVSDYVDY
+441 
-456 GGQIHELT
+456 
-464 DEERQ
+464 
-469 HVLNQVDQLNEQ
+469 
-481 GLRVLGVAQKTNP
+481 
-494 SPVDEFSVKDE
+494 
-505 DEMVLIGYLAFLD
+505 
-518 PPKESTKAAIQALND
+518 
-533 HAVDVKVMTGDN
+533 
-545 ELVTVAVA
+545 
-553 EQVGIPT
+553 
-560 DHIIS
+560 
-565 GDQLVNKTD
+565 
-574 EELSEIVEEHNLFV
+574 EEH
-588 KLNPTQK
+588 
-595 SKLVGILRD
+595 
-604 NGRVVGF
+604 
-611 LGDGINDSPA
+611 
-621 LRASDVGI
+621 
-629 SVDNA
+629 
-634 VDIAK
+634 
-639 ESADI
+639 
-644 ILLEKDLMILEKG
+644 
-657 ILAGRKVFG
+657 
-666 NTMKYIKAT
+666 
-675 TSSNFG
+675 TSE
-681 NVFSVLVAS
+681 L
-690 IFLPFLPMLP
+690 
-700 IQLLFLGLIY
+700 
-710 EISSMSIPWDHMD
+710 
-723 VEYLYT
+723 
-729 PKKWEAASI
+729 
-738 QKFMV
+738 
-743 WFGPTSSIFDVT
+743 
-755 TFLIMFFFVAP
+755 
-766 QLAGGNYHALGAEQQ
+766 
-781 EVFISIFQSGWFI
+781 QSRG
-794 VSLWTQTLVL
+794 
-804 YALRT
+804 
-809 PKIPFVES
+809 
-817 HPSFIMTTITGA
+817 H
-829 GILIGSIA
+829 
-837 PYTAL
+837 
-842 GTALGLAP
+842 
-850 LPGSFWWILAFT
+850 
-862 VIAYLV
+862 
-868 LVQIVKKV
+868 
-876 YVNRHGELL
+876 

>member
-1 MEKMIKD
+1 MMNNRD
-8 IKKLDY
+8 KLGY
-14 FELASKPLEEIW
+14 FELASKPIVEI
-26 KMFNVTEKGHT
+26 KEIFKVKADGFKEN
-37 TDEAD
+37 EAN
-42 QVREKY
+42 QIRAEY

-55 GTEKPLWRTVVE
+55 GTEKSLWRYIFE

-72 FTLVLFGL
+72 FTLVLLSL
-80 AFVSFLTDYVFV
+80 ALISFLTDYVFV
-92 PVEEQ
+92 
-97 EALGP
+97 EAAEREILGP
-102 IIIVVLVLLSG
+102 IIIVVLIILSG
-113 TMTLIQTIRSNRSVE
+113 TMSLIQTIRSNQSVE
-128 QLESMVEVTSAVK
+128 ALESMVEVTSAVK
-141 RDGTYSEIRTED
+141 REGQYQEIRTED

-174 IQTKDLFISQTSLT
+174 LNSKDLFVSQTSLT
-188 GESYPVE
+188 GESHPVE
-195 KRARAEV
+195 KRALDEIEEP
-202 TEVTNETNYETLAF
+202 TSETDYATLVF
-216 TGSEVVSGSAEGVVV
+216 TGSEVVSGVGEGVVV
-231 RTGNDT
+231 RTGNNT
-237 LFGGIADEFVNEPPK
+237 LFGGIADAFANEPIK
-252 TSFDVGIENTS
+252 TSFDEGIEKTS

-269 MVIMAVVVIL
+269 MGLMAVIVIL

-317 GANDMAKEGTIVRN
+317 GAKDMKKEGTIVRN
-331 LHGIQNFGAIDVL
+331 LQGIQNFGAIDVL

-349 GTLTQDNIVLQYHLD
+349 GTLTQDNIVLQHHLN
-364 IDGEDSDRVLRH
+364 IDGEESERVLRH

-391 DEAIVKASEKQ
+391 DKAIIQAGEDELACEK
-402 LDTKQYNYTKVDEI
+402 LAYTKVDEI

-430 DQTGKTQMITK
+430 DQAGKTQMITK
-441 GAIEEMLSVSDYVDY
+441 GAIEEMLAVSSYVDY
-456 GGQIHELT
+456 AGEILELT
-464 DEERQ
+464 DQVREK
-469 HVLNQVDQLNEQ
+469 VLAQVAKLNSQ

-494 SPVDEFSVKDE
+494 SPVDAFSVKDE
-505 DEMVLIGYLAFLD
+505 SEMVLIGYLAFLD
-518 PPKESTKAAIQALND
+518 PPKPSTKAAIKALNE
-533 HAVDVKVMTGDN
+533 HAVNVKIMTGDN
-545 ELVTVAVA
+545 ELVTVSVA

-565 GDQLVNKTD
+565 GDQLVDKTN
-574 EELSEIVEEHNLFV
+574 EELREIAEKHSLFV

-595 SKLVGILRD
+595 STLVTILRE
-604 NGRVVGF
+604 NGHVVGF

-621 LRASDVGI
+621 LRAADVGI

-681 NVFSVLVAS
+681 NVFSVLIAS

-710 EISSMSIPWDHMD
+710 EIASMSLPWDDMD
-723 VEYLYT
+723 KEYLYL
-729 PKKWEAASI
+729 PKKWAASSI

-755 TFLIMFFFVAP
+755 TFIVTFFLIAP
-766 QLAGGNYHALGAEQQ
+766 SIAGGQFVNLNEGQQ
-781 EVFISIFQSGWFI
+781 DLFIAIFQSSWF
-794 VSLWTQTLVL
+794 VLSLWTQTLVL
-804 YALRT
+804 YTLRT
-809 PKIPFVES
+809 PKIPFIQS
-817 HPSFIMTTITGA
+817 RPSKVVLSITGI
-829 GILIGSIA
+829 GILIGSFA
-837 PYTAL
+837 PYTGL
-842 GTALGLAP
+842 GHALGLAA
-850 LPGSFWWILAFT
+850 LPILFWGLLAVT
-862 VIAYLV
+862 VVLYLI
-868 LVQIVKKV
+868 LVQIVKHI
-876 YVNRHGELL
+876 YVKRHGELL